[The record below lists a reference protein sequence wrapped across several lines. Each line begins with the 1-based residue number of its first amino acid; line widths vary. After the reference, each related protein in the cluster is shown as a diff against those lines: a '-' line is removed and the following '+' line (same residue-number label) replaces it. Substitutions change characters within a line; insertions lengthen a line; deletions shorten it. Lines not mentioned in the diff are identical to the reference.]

1 MTTVTHPS
9 KEAVRA
15 AMERHRAERVLP
27 TPEEYRRELG
37 WFLVPQ
43 NQIDKHEDR

>member
-1 MTTVTHPS
+1 MTNVTHPS
-9 KEAVRA
+9 KEAVRT

-37 WFLVPQ
+37 WFLIPQ
-43 NQIDKHEDR
+43 NQPANHEDR

>member
-1 MTTVTHPS
+1 MTAVTHPT

-15 AMERHRAERVLP
+15 AMERHRMERVLP

-37 WFLVPQ
+37 WFFIQP
-43 NQIDKHEDR
+43 NKAPECAR